1 LVIRLT
7 DVRRGTGEYDSLDDR
22 MLVLDFQAGNPEAF
36 VEIHKRYG
44 GLARHVCRRLLAN
57 QHDAE
62 EALQETMIRVFQG
75 LYRFNGRYKL
85 QPWISRIAT
94 NVSLD
99 MIRARARRPLHDD
112 DAVEEHDHVDPADRP
127 EEAFERLVQ
136 RDLVLSVLSDL
147 PDTHRLALI
156 HRELEGRS
164 HREIGEAM
172 GISSSQAKA
181 LIHRAKGSFRR
192 RWMQKV
198 AERGGLAGVA
208 FLPLLWLVRVADTV
222 RRVADRAGNTVQA
235 AQAAVPE
242 VVTSAATQSVAA
254 TSTTGFGERVIAA
267 GMTLLVAGG
276 VTVGATTIAKHRGEA
291 DRHEGV
297 RATASPAV
305 IQPSPQPTKV
315 LEPKP
320 KREPQN
326 EEPMRKEA
334 KGPPEVVEEEAVV
347 EASATLSPP
356 VASETPSPEPTE
368 SPSPEPTQEPSPDPV
383 PTVPPPPA
391 WSFDL
396 SSSGGLGAGQ
406 FEQTSSKVSGK
417 AGQNVIFSET
427 AVAPRSDS
435 TSSRLGWVH
444 VEYWGSMHDSSGQA
458 GLWLWVDSPE
468 GSYRFDGRGTLIS
481 VSGAKGEGVTYEF
494 SGSYVLAEQPDPS
507 LDSTTTDQL
516 ALQGGTFELKLRF
529 WLDGNSLY
537 SVGLKLSE
545 A

>member
-1 LVIRLT
+1 MVIRLN

-99 MIRARARRPLHDD
+99 MIRARARRPVHDD
-112 DAVEEHDHVDPADRP
+112 NAVDEHDHVDPADRP

-147 PDTHRLALI
+147 PDTHRHALI
-156 HRELEGRS
+156 LRELEGRS
-164 HREIGEAM
+164 HRDIGAAM

-222 RRVADRAGNTVQA
+222 RRVADRAGQTFQA
-235 AQAAVPE
+235 AQTAVPE
-242 VVTSAATQSVAA
+242 VVTSAATQSVVA
-254 TSTTGFGERVIAA
+254 TTSSSGFGERVIAA

-276 VTVGATTIAKHRGEA
+276 VTVGATAIAKHDRDA
-291 DRHEGV
+291 DRQGA

-305 IQPSPQPTKV
+305 VQPSPQPPKV
-315 LEPKP
+315 IEPKP
-320 KREPQN
+320 ERERVIEKSTP
-326 EEPMRKEA
+326 KEA
-334 KGPPEVVEEEAVV
+334 LVPPLVIEAEEVVEPSPTV
-347 EASATLSPP
+347 SPP
-356 VASETPSPEPTE
+356 VTSETPSPVPTE

-391 WSFDL
+391 WSFDTV
-396 SSSGGLGAGQ
+396 GLGAGQ
-406 FEQTSSKVSGK
+406 FERTSSKVTGR
-417 AGQNVIFSET
+417 AGQQVVFSET

-435 TSSRLGWVH
+435 GGSRTEWVH
-444 VEYWGSMHDSSGQA
+444 VEYWGSMIDSSGMT
-458 GLWLWVDSPE
+458 GLWLWVDAPD
-468 GSYRFDGRGTLIS
+468 GTYRFDGRGFLTS

-494 SGSYVLAEQPDPS
+494 SGSYALAEQQDSSVDPA
-507 LDSTTTDQL
+507 TTDTL
-516 ALQGGTFELKLRF
+516 PLHGGTFVLRLRF
-529 WLDGNSLY
+529 WLDGTSLY
-537 SVGLKLSE
+537 SVGMKLSE

>member
-1 LVIRLT
+1 
-7 DVRRGTGEYDSLDDR
+7 

-99 MIRARARRPLHDD
+99 MIRARTRRPLHDD
-112 DAVEEHDHVDPADRP
+112 NAIDEQEFVDPADRP

-147 PDTHRLALI
+147 PDTHRHALI
-156 HRELEGRS
+156 LRELEGRS
-164 HREIGEAM
+164 HRDIGAAM

-208 FLPLLWLVRVADTV
+208 FLPLLWLIRVADTV
-222 RRVADRAGNTVQA
+222 RRVADRAGHTVQA
-235 AQAAVPE
+235 AQTAVPE
-242 VVTSAATQSVAA
+242 VVTSAATQTVAT
-254 TSTTGFGERVIAA
+254 TSSSGFGERVIAA

-276 VTVGATTIAKHRGEA
+276 VTVGATTIAKHDRDA
-291 DRHEGV
+291 DRQGV
-297 RATASPAV
+297 RATPAV

-315 LEPKP
+315 FEPKP
-320 KREPQN
+320 ERERPVD
-326 EEPMRKEA
+326 EPTRKEA
-334 KGPPEVVEEEAVV
+334 KGPPEVSVEAVV
-347 EASATLSPP
+347 VEPSPTVSP
-356 VASETPSPEPTE
+356 TVASETPSPVPTE
-368 SPSPEPTQEPSPDPV
+368 SPSPEPTEEPSPDPV

-396 SSSGGLGAGQ
+396 SSSVGLGAGQ
-406 FEQTSSKVSGK
+406 FEQTSSKVSGR
-417 AGQNVIFSET
+417 AGQHVIFSET

-435 TSSRLGWVH
+435 TGSRMGWVH
-444 VEYWGSMHDSSGQA
+444 VEYWGSMNDSSGMA

-468 GSYRFDGRGTLIS
+468 GSYRFDGRGTLTS
-481 VSGAKGEGVTYEF
+481 VTGAKGEGVTYVF
-494 SGSYVLAEQPDPS
+494 SGSYALVEQPLLSSD
-507 LDSTTTDQL
+507 TTADV
-516 ALQGGTFELKLRF
+516 ALNDGTFELRLRF
-529 WLDGNSLY
+529 WLDAKSLY
-537 SVGLKLSE
+537 SASLKLSE

>member
-1 LVIRLT
+1 VIQSLVPPDWRVISGRRRNFRAARGVALWRPTLVIRLS

-99 MIRARARRPLHDD
+99 MIRARARRPVHDD
-112 DAVEEHDHVDPADRP
+112 NAVDEHDYVDPADRP

-147 PDTHRLALI
+147 PDTHRHALI
-156 HRELEGRS
+156 LRELEGRS
-164 HREIGEAM
+164 HRDIGEAM

-235 AQAAVPE
+235 AQTAVPE
-242 VVTSAATQSVAA
+242 VVTSAATQTVAA
-254 TSTTGFGERVIAA
+254 TSSSGFGERVIAA

-276 VTVGATTIAKHRGEA
+276 VTVGATTIAK
-291 DRHEGV
+291 DRDGDRREGV

-305 IQPSPQPTKV
+305 IQPAPQSIDV

-320 KREPQN
+320 ERRIEKTAP
-326 EEPMRKEA
+326 KEA
-334 KGPPEVVEEEAVV
+334 KGPPEVVEEREEVAPSPTVG
-347 EASATLSPP
+347 AS
-356 VASETPSPEPTE
+356 VASES
-368 SPSPEPTQEPSPDPV
+368 PTQELTGSPPPGPREKPSPTPV
-383 PTVPPPPA
+383 QTAPPAPA
-391 WSFDL
+391 WSFEL
-396 SSSGGLGAGQ
+396 SSS
-406 FEQTSSKVSGK
+406 
-417 AGQNVIFSET
+417 
-427 AVAPRSDS
+427 
-435 TSSRLGWVH
+435 
-444 VEYWGSMHDSSGQA
+444 
-458 GLWLWVDSPE
+458 
-468 GSYRFDGRGTLIS
+468 
-481 VSGAKGEGVTYEF
+481 
-494 SGSYVLAEQPDPS
+494 
-507 LDSTTTDQL
+507 
-516 ALQGGTFELKLRF
+516 
-529 WLDGNSLY
+529 
-537 SVGLKLSE
+537 VGLR

>member
-1 LVIRLT
+1 LVIRVT
-7 DVRRGTGEYDSLDDR
+7 DVRRGSGEYDSLDDR

-62 EALQETMIRVFQG
+62 EAFQETMIRVYQG

-99 MIRARARRPLHDD
+99 MIRARARRPVHDD
-112 DAVEEHDHVDPADRP
+112 NAVDEHDHVDPADRP

-147 PDTHRLALI
+147 PDTHRHALI
-156 HRELEGRS
+156 LRELEGRS
-164 HREIGEAM
+164 HRDIGEAM

-208 FLPLLWLVRVADTV
+208 FLPLLWLVRVVDTIK
-222 RRVADRAGNTVQA
+222 RVADRAGHTVQA
-235 AQAAVPE
+235 AQVAVPE
-242 VVTSAATQSVAA
+242 VVTSAATQTVAA
-254 TSTTGFGERVIAA
+254 TSSSGFGERVIAA

-276 VTVGATTIAKHRGEA
+276 VTVGATTIAKHDRDA
-291 DRHEGV
+291 DRNEGV
-297 RATASPAV
+297 RAAASP
-305 IQPSPQPTKV
+305 
-315 LEPKP
+315 
-320 KREPQN
+320 
-326 EEPMRKEA
+326 
-334 KGPPEVVEEEAVV
+334 VVVQ
-347 EASATLSPP
+347 
-356 VASETPSPEPTE
+356 PSPEPTMQAPEPKPERSVERSRAKEAVGPPLVIEEQEVVESSPTVSPLVTTETPSPVPTE
-368 SPSPEPTQEPSPDPV
+368 SPSAEPTLEPSPDPV
-383 PTVPPPPA
+383 PKVPPPPA
-391 WSFDL
+391 WSFDAV
-396 SSSGGLGAGQ
+396 GLGAGQ
-406 FEQTSSKVSGK
+406 FEQTSSKVTGR
-417 AGQNVIFSET
+417 AGQHVIFSET

-435 TSSRLGWVH
+435 TGSRMEWVH
-444 VEYWGSMHDSSGQA
+444 VEYWGSMHDSSGMA
-458 GLWLWVDSPE
+458 GLWLWVDTPD
-468 GSYRFDGRGTLIS
+468 GTYRFDGRGTLIS

-494 SGSYVLAEQPDPS
+494 SGSYVLAELPDSSVDPATA
-507 LDSTTTDQL
+507 D
-516 ALQGGTFELKLRF
+516 ALPLHGGTFELRLRF

-537 SVGLKLSE
+537 SVVLNLSE

>member
-1 LVIRLT
+1 
-7 DVRRGTGEYDSLDDR
+7 

-75 LYRFNGRYKL
+75 LYKFNGRYKL

-99 MIRARARRPLHDD
+99 MIRARARRPVHDD
-112 DAVEEHDHVDPADRP
+112 NAVDEHDHVDPADRP

-147 PDTHRLALI
+147 PDTHRHALI
-156 HRELEGRS
+156 LRELEGRS
-164 HREIGEAM
+164 HRDIGAAM

-222 RRVADRAGNTVQA
+222 RRVADRAGQTVQA
-235 AQAAVPE
+235 AQSAVPE
-242 VVTSAATQSVAA
+242 VVTSAATQSVVA
-254 TSTTGFGERVIAA
+254 TTSSSGFGERVIAA

-276 VTVGATTIAKHRGEA
+276 VTVGATTIAKHDRDA
-291 DRHEGV
+291 DRQGV

-305 IQPSPQPTKV
+305 VQPSPQPPKV
-315 LEPKP
+315 IEPKP
-320 KREPQN
+320 ERERVIEKSRP
-326 EEPMRKEA
+326 KEA
-334 KGPPEVVEEEAVV
+334 LGPPLVIEEQEVVEPSPTV
-347 EASATLSPP
+347 SPP
-356 VASETPSPEPTE
+356 VTSETPSPVPTE
-368 SPSPEPTQEPSPDPV
+368 SPSLDPTPEPSPDPV
-383 PTVPPPPA
+383 PTVPPAPA

-396 SSSGGLGAGQ
+396 SSSVGIGAGK
-406 FEQTSSKVSGK
+406 FEQTSSKVSGR

-427 AVAPRSDS
+427 AVAPRSHSTDS
-435 TSSRLGWVH
+435 PMGWVH
-444 VEYWGSMHDSSGQA
+444 VEYWGSMHDTSGMA
-458 GLWLWVDSPE
+458 GLWLWVDTPD
-468 GSYRFDGRGTLIS
+468 GAYRFDGRGTLIS
-481 VSGAKGEGVTYEF
+481 MSGAKGEGVTYEF
-494 SGSYVLAEQPDPS
+494 SGNYVLAEQPDTSVNPA
-507 LDSTTTDQL
+507 TTDPL
-516 ALQGGTFELKLRF
+516 ALQGGTFELQLRF
-529 WLDGNSLY
+529 WLDGSSLY
-537 SVGLKLSE
+537 SAHLKLSE

>member
-1 LVIRLT
+1 LVIRLN
-7 DVRRGTGEYDSLDDR
+7 DLRRGTGEYDSLDDR

-99 MIRARARRPLHDD
+99 MIRARARRPVHDD
-112 DAVEEHDHVDPADRP
+112 NAVDEHDHVDPADRP

-147 PDTHRLALI
+147 PETHRHALI
-156 HRELEGRS
+156 LRELEGRS
-164 HREIGEAM
+164 HRDIGEAM

-222 RRVADRAGNTVQA
+222 RRVADRAGHTFQA
-235 AQAAVPE
+235 AQTAVPE
-242 VVTSAATQSVAA
+242 VVTSAATQSVAV
-254 TSTTGFGERVIAA
+254 TSSSGFGERVIAA

-276 VTVGATTIAKHRGEA
+276 VTVGATTIAKHDRDA
-291 DRHEGV
+291 DREGM
-297 RATASPAV
+297 RASAAPAV
-305 IQPSPQPTKV
+305 VQPSPEPTIEV
-315 LEPKP
+315 VEPKP
-320 KREPQN
+320 KRTIDRSAQ
-326 EEPMRKEA
+326 KEA
-334 KGPPEVVEEEAVV
+334 KGLPEVVEEPEEV
-347 EASATLSPP
+347 EASPAVDPT
-356 VASETPSPEPTE
+356 VASESPSLEPTE
-368 SPSPEPTQEPSPDPV
+368 SPSPELTEEPSPDPV
-383 PTVPPPPA
+383 PTIPEPPS
-391 WSFDL
+391 WTFDL
-396 SSSGGLGAGQ
+396 SSSVGIGARTFQ
-406 FEQTSSKVSGK
+406 QTSSSVTGK
-417 AGQNVIFSET
+417 AGQHVSFRET
-427 AVAPRSDS
+427 AASPRLDR
-435 TSSRLGWVH
+435 TGTEIGKVRL
-444 VEYWGSMHDSSGQA
+444 EYWGDMKGVSGMS
-458 GLWLWVDSPE
+458 GLWLFVDTPNGTYKFE
-468 GSYRFDGRGTLIS
+468 GRGILLSMAGT
-481 VSGAKGEGVTYEF
+481 KEEGVTYVF
-494 SGSYVLAEQPDPS
+494 SGSYSLVEQPVLPPDIAP
-507 LDSTTTDQL
+507 DV
-516 ALQGGTFELKLRF
+516 ALSDGTFELELKF
-529 WLDGNSLY
+529 WLDGKSLY
-537 SVGLKLSE
+537 SATLNLVE

>member
-1 LVIRLT
+1 LVIRVT

-62 EALQETMIRVFQG
+62 EAFQETMIRVYQG

-99 MIRARARRPLHDD
+99 MIRARARRPVHDD
-112 DAVEEHDHVDPADRP
+112 NAVEAHDHVDPADRP

-147 PDTHRLALI
+147 PDTHRHALI
-156 HRELEGRS
+156 LRELEGRS
-164 HREIGEAM
+164 HRDIGEAM

-208 FLPLLWLVRVADTV
+208 FLPLLWLVRVADTIK
-222 RRVADRAGNTVQA
+222 RVADRAGHTVQA
-235 AQAAVPE
+235 AQVAVPE
-242 VVTSAATQSVAA
+242 VVTSAATQTVAA
-254 TSTTGFGERVIAA
+254 TSSSGFGERVIAA

-276 VTVGATTIAKHRGEA
+276 VTVGATTIAKHDR
-291 DRHEGV
+291 DRHEGQ
-297 RATASPAV
+297 RATPAPAV
-305 IQPSPQPTKV
+305 IEPSPQPTMQAP
-315 LEPKP
+315 EPKP
-320 KREPQN
+320 ERSVE
-326 EEPMRKEA
+326 RSRAKEA
-334 KGPPEVVEEEAVV
+334 VGPPLVIEEQEVVEP
-347 EASATLSPP
+347 SPTVSP
-356 VASETPSPEPTE
+356 LVTTETPSPVPTE
-368 SPSPEPTQEPSPDPV
+368 SPSAEPTLEPSPDPV

-391 WSFDL
+391 WSFDTV
-396 SSSGGLGAGQ
+396 GLGAGQ
-406 FEQTSSKVSGK
+406 FEQTSSKVSGR
-417 AGQNVIFSET
+417 AGQQVVFSET

-435 TSSRLGWVH
+435 GGSEMEWVH
-444 VEYWGSMHDSSGQA
+444 VEYWGSMIDSSGMT
-458 GLWLWVDSPE
+458 GLWLWVDTPD
-468 GSYRFDGRGTLIS
+468 GTYRFDGRGLLTS
-481 VSGAKGEGVTYEF
+481 VSGTKGEGVTYEF
-494 SGSYVLAEQPDPS
+494 SGNYELAEQPDSSIDPA
-507 LDSTTTDQL
+507 TTDTL
-516 ALQGGTFELKLRF
+516 PLHGGTFELRLRF
-529 WLDGNSLY
+529 WLDGTSLY